1 MTFALKWQNARRAQA
16 REVRADL
23 IEHSFVTDLRFDMAV
38 YPPEIVELSAV
49 HWTRVYIAAMAA
61 RMLVQDESARVLD
74 VGSGC
79 GKFCIVGA
87 LTTPG
92 QFTGVELRRDL
103 HELAVGAAQIL
114 EADVTFENRDME
126 AMDWSLFNAFYF
138 YNPFYDALNR
148 SEDGLDFLR
157 QVETVKERLRKCR
170 KGTRVVTHHGFGGDM
185 PGDYK
190 RVERHLV
197 SAAILELWVKT

>member
-1 MTFALKWQNARRAQA
+1 MTSVLKWQKARRAQA
-16 REVRADL
+16 NGVRADL
-23 IEHSFVTDLRFDMAV
+23 VEHSFVTDLRFDMAV
-38 YPPEIVELSAV
+38 YPPEIVELSAI

-61 RMLVQDESARVLD
+61 RMLVQDASTSVLD

-92 QFTGVELRRDL
+92 RFAGIEIRPDL
-103 HELAVGAAQIL
+103 HELAKSAAETL
-114 EADVTFENRDME
+114 DANVNFLNGDMADL
-126 AMDWSLFNAFYF
+126 DWSAFNAFFF

-148 SEDGLDFLR
+148 SESGLDFLR

-190 RVERHLV
+190 QVERHLV
-197 SAAILELWVKT
+197 SAAILELWVKA